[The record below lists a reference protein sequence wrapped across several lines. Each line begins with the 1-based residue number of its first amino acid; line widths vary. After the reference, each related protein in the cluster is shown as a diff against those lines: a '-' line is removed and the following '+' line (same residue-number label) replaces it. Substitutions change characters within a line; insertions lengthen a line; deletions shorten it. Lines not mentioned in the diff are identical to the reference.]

1 MQNKKKVAVA
11 LVGAAMVAGLGAMTA
26 PAASAATTCYYISTK
41 NAYDWENDRPA
52 GSNTRENFWPAG
64 TEFWGGPS
72 RSNGWTPLTHFSLT
86 GGYIHSILE
95 GGNDT
100 YDFIGTSALRRI
112 SCSS

>member
-1 MQNKKKVAVA
+1 MQNKKKVAVV
-11 LVGAAMVAGLGAMTA
+11 LMGAAMVVGLGVTTA
-26 PAASAATTCYYISTK
+26 PAASAATTCYYTSTK
-41 NAYDWENDRPA
+41 LAYDWENDRPA
-52 GSNTRENFWPAG
+52 SSNTREHRWPVG

-86 GGYIHSILE
+86 GTVHSILE

-100 YDFIGTSALRRI
+100 YDFIGTSALRVI